1 VGPETAKAPAGW
13 RERLIRVDVP
23 PRLRSSRRPV
33 AWCLEPHD
41 LVLSKCVAGR
51 ERDWE
56 FARDALA
63 AGLVLTE
70 TLVARISDL
79 PVDVQSNAGSAGC
92 SARSLRE

>member
-1 VGPETAKAPAGW
+1 
-13 RERLIRVDVP
+13 
-23 PRLRSSRRPV
+23 
-33 AWCLEPHD
+33 
-41 LVLSKCVAGR
+41 VLSKCVAGR

-79 PVDVQSNAGSAGC
+79 PVDVQEQ
-92 SARSLRE
+92 RRLRRMLRALSERVKR